1 MLQLLMT
8 CLQLWFAGKIVA
20 LARETVL
27 PLWRLDRFSSISP
40 LAHRLPAARV
50 TFFQGVQSS
59 CNSLVA
65 PTGLPGPSR
74 ACCCDRSNDFRET
87 CRTHP
92 SPRPL
97 QGTSLRQVNCRN
109 SAFEKP
115 WGSLLLAFSDFPQFI
130 RNTDRPL
137 TTIHG
142 TLPFPMEPKR
152 VHRKHTPNLQP
163 TPRHITVPDELQEPY
178 QSSDCRN
185 TRQFASPKSLIKRS
199 AVPRGRLF
207 PGQRLTRGTC
217 GGRNGRN
224 DASLQNHLRLAETTA
239 GGGDAAAET

>member
-1 MLQLLMT
+1 MPRGRLFSGQRLTRGT
-8 CLQLWFAGKIVA
+8 CG
-20 LARETVL
+20 
-27 PLWRLDRFSSISP
+27 WRKP
-40 LAHRLPAARV
+40 W
-50 TFFQGVQSS
+50 QNSS
-59 CNSLVA
+59 CNSPVA
-65 PTGLPGPSR
+65 PNGLPGPCR

-217 GGRNGRN
+217 GGRKR
-224 DASLQNHLRLAETTA
+224 LQQN
-239 GGGDAAAET
+239 